1 MFSKADKNEV
11 ISRLFSMSRLIKE
24 SLKKD
29 GGIDGVSF
37 DHIKT
42 FYFIKTEGNP
52 TMKEVADYLG
62 IAPPSA
68 TSLINPFVKRGL
80 IKRHFDEKDRR
91 IVRLSVTEKGEKI
104 IEEGYKG
111 IARRLGKILSKLSG
125 RQIKNLKDILNTL
138 S

>member
-1 MFSKADKNEV
+1 MSTKTDKNEI
-11 ISRLFSMSRLIKE
+11 ISRIFSTSRII
-24 SLKKD
+24 KD
-29 GGIDGVSF
+29 GLRNQGGIEGISF
-37 DHIKT
+37 GHIKT
-42 FYFIKTEGNP
+42 FYFIKTQGSP

-68 TSLINPFVKRGL
+68 TSLINQFVRRGH

-104 IEEGYKG
+104 INEGYKS
-111 IARRLGKILSKLSG
+111 IARRLEKILSKLSC
-125 RQIKNLKDILNTL
+125 RQITNLKDILNSL